1 MAILAKKIAKN
12 FVTKPGKALWCKVN
26 NTFDSQK
33 LDNGTVR
40 EFSVA
45 NVQFNEQDMAD
56 MKAQIKA
63 WFEEAKNSPEFEGKK
78 WLGTDDSM
86 CIFEDEAHGKGEYI
100 RSRTNA
106 FYINK
111 DTGEKERH
119 WIPVFDKYGRPLG
132 HDVAIGNGSE
142 IQLRFDVSAYWA
154 SKTVNGV
161 NLYLT
166 GVVVKDL
173 VEFGGD
179 DATGFTFEAAPD
191 AADVLDNAAEDEEIP
206 V

>member
-1 MAILAKKIAKN
+1 MAIQSKKIAKN
-12 FVTKPGKALWCKVN
+12 FVTPVGKALWCKIN
-26 NTFDSQK
+26 SSFDSQH

-40 EFSVA
+40 DFTVA
-45 NVQFNEQDMAD
+45 NIQFDEATMDK
-56 MKAQIKA
+56 MKSQIRA

-106 FYINK
+106 FYTNRE
-111 DTGEKERH
+111 TGEKERH
-119 WIPVFDKYGRPLG
+119 WISVFDKYGRPLG

-154 SKTVNGV
+154 SKSVNGI

-166 GVVVKDL
+166 GVVVKNL

-179 DATGFTFEAAPD
+179 DTTGFTFEAAPD
-191 AADVLDNAAEDEEIP
+191 AAEVLNNAEEEEIP